1 MADNATNAP
10 NLRSDLDEVLRG
22 SGISD
27 RPETFDSDIHSWRC
41 SHPDRYGRCSCFT
54 ELIDDLVPIVKKHEV
69 AALRKAALN
78 DSLSVNAQSTL
89 LILADGLEADA
100 ATDNP
105 T

>member
-1 MADNATNAP
+1 MVDNATNTP
-10 NLRSDLDEVLRG
+10 DLRSDLDEVLRG

-41 SHPDRYGRCSCFT
+41 AHPDRYGWCSCFT
-54 ELIDDLVPIVKKHEV
+54 ELIDDLTVVVKKHKA
-69 AALRKAALN
+69 AALREAARN

-89 LILADGLEADA
+89 LLLADGLEADA
-100 ATDNP
+100 ATDSP